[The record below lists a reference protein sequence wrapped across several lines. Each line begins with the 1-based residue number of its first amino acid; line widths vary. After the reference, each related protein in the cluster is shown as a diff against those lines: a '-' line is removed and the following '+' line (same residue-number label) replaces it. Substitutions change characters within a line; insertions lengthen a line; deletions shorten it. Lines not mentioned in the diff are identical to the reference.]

1 MKYGLI
7 IFGVTVFLIAN
18 TYHDGKYVQLLKSW
32 KKYYQMVGIAFVGIS
47 AYAYI
52 KKYPEKSH
60 GVIHSAHGLIKH
72 MPIDS
77 DAGDFLSPMINLTKQ
92 GFYGDYP
99 STGGSADYRDTHQ
112 YIPPQQKRMLSSGK
126 NSNKRSVS
134 ETKKKYVASNQDW
147 KCGKC
152 KHKLP
157 AWFEVDHKV
166 RLDMGGS
173 NHIDNLVALCRDC
186 HGEKTA
192 YENF

>member
-1 MKYGLI
+1 MKYGVI
-7 IFGVTVFLIAN
+7 IFIVTSFLIAN
-18 TYHDGKYVQLLKSW
+18 TYTDGKYVQILKSW
-32 KKYYQMVGIAFVGIS
+32 KKYYQMAGIAFVGIS

-52 KKYPEKSH
+52 KKFPDKSK
-60 GVIHSAHGLIKH
+60 GFIHSANGIIKQL
-72 MPIDS
+72 PIDK
-77 DAGDFLSPMINLTKQ
+77 DTGDLLTPVLNFTSQSFSPQHQYNQNL
-92 GFYGDYP
+92 
-99 STGGSADYRDTHQ
+99 DYRNTYQ
-112 YIPPQQKRMLSSGK
+112 SMPPQQKRMLASGK
-126 NSNKRSVS
+126 NNTKRSVS
-134 ETKKKYVASNQDW
+134 ETKKKYVASIQDW

-152 KHKLP
+152 KKKLP

>member
-1 MKYGLI
+1 MKYGVI
-7 IFGVTVFLIAN
+7 IFIVTSFLIAN
-18 TYHDGKYVQLLKSW
+18 TYTDGKYVQILKSW
-32 KKYYQMVGIAFVGIS
+32 KKYYQMAGIAFVGIS

-52 KKYPEKSH
+52 KKFPDKSQ
-60 GVIHSAHGLIKH
+60 GFIHSANGIIKQL
-72 MPIDS
+72 PIDK
-77 DAGDFLSPMINLTKQ
+77 DTGDLLTPVLNFTSQSFSPQQQYNQNL
-92 GFYGDYP
+92 
-99 STGGSADYRDTHQ
+99 DYRNTYQ
-112 YIPPQQKRMLSSGK
+112 SMPPQQKRMLASGK
-126 NSNKRSVS
+126 NNTKRSVS
-134 ETKKKYVASNQDW
+134 ETKKKYVASIQDW

-152 KHKLP
+152 KKKLP